1 MLTMQCVEFK
11 SIKKGKTYIYISN
24 SATIYTLVMLLQ
36 HIFISNAIT
45 TYISNVTTAYINR
58 STIIYVGY
66 VTYISSSSTTYSSNA

>member
-1 MLTMQCVEFK
+1 MLTMQCVELK
-11 SIKKGKTYIYISN
+11 SIKKREIYISN